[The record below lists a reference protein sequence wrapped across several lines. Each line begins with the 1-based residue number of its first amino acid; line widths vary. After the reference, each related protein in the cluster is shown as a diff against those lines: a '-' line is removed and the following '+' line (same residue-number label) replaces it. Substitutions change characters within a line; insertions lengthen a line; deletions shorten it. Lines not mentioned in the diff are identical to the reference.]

1 MYINFNNFANF
12 SPANFQGE
20 LAALFAAAL
29 WAVSSSVYARIGQRI
44 PPLELNL
51 IKGTIAIALLIGTL
65 VLQNNLSVAIAPNQM
80 YLLLLSGVLGIGL
93 GDTAFFFALNYLGA
107 RRALLMETLAPP
119 ITAILALIFLQE
131 KLSLVACGGILLTI
145 LGVAWV
151 VTERVPGS
159 NSNIDLKQGIGFGIL
174 AAIALAGGAVISRQV
189 LATTDISPLLSALL
203 RLTGGVLIL
212 LPWTWIK
219 QRSRFQFKTLLSVR
233 IITAIFFAAFAGTY
247 LGIWLQQIAIKFTA
261 AGIALTLTNTSPL
274 FAILIAL
281 LMKQQVSQRAVLGVV
296 IALGGITVLLLLG

>member
-1 MYINFNNFANF
+1 MYIDFNNFLNF
-12 SPANFQGE
+12 SSADFKGE
-20 LAALFAAAL
+20 LAALCAAGL

-65 VLQNNLSVAIAPNQM
+65 VLQNNLLVAIAPNQM
-80 YLLLLSGVLGIGL
+80 CLLLLSGVLGIGL
-93 GDTAFFFALNYLGA
+93 GDTAFFFALNHLGA

-131 KLSLVACGGILLTI
+131 KLSLVACCGILLTI

-151 VTERVPGS
+151 VTERVPSS
-159 NSNIDLKQGIGFGIL
+159 NNIDLERGIGFGIV

-189 LATTDISPLLSALL
+189 LATSDISPLLSALL

-212 LPWTWIK
+212 LPWAWMG
-219 QRSRFQFKTLLSVR
+219 QRSRFEFKTLLSVR

-247 LGIWLQQIAIKFTA
+247 LGIWLQQTAIKFTA

-274 FAILIAL
+274 FIIPIAL
-281 LMKQQVSQRAVLGVV
+281 LMKEQVSYRAVLGVV
-296 IALGGITVLLLLG
+296 IALGGITVLLSLG